1 MGLIRTRSVDAGYWR
16 GKERKKERKTDDDD
30 MSLQDFS
37 TSAKLLTTLAV
48 VPHAQKI
55 VRFNLY
61 ITCCTQSDWSSRL
74 VDYSFY

>member
-1 MGLIRTRSVDAGYWR
+1 MIDGSYPYAFCRCRILE
-16 GKERKKERKTDDDD
+16 GKGKKERKTDDDD

-55 VRFNLY
+55 VSLNLY
-61 ITCCTQSDWSSRL
+61 SNMLHT
-74 VDYSFY
+74 V